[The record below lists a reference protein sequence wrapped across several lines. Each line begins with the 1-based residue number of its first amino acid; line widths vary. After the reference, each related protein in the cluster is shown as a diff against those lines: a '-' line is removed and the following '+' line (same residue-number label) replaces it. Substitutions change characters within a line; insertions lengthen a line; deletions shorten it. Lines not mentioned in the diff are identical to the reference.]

1 MSSPTSSGPSTG
13 TSCPVAVLLPG
24 TGYGVKA
31 PLLYWPAL
39 MLRQLGWQVEAVEWD
54 ARDLTADDSRRVVEE
69 RLQDAAEAVGGRVDL
84 VLAKSFGTLA
94 LPWAVE
100 HGVAGVWLT
109 PVLTEPV
116 VLDALTR
123 ASSSHLA
130 VGGGADSMWQ
140 PARGLETHAGLVT
153 VDGAD
158 HGLLVDDWAT
168 SFDAHRAVLTA
179 IETHIKGLG

>member
-1 MSSPTSSGPSTG
+1 M
-13 TSCPVAVLLPG
+13 LLPG
-24 TGYGVKA
+24 VGYGVKA

-39 MLRQLGWQVEAVEWD
+39 MLRQLGWRVEAVEWD
-54 ARDLTADDSRRVVEE
+54 ARDLTADDSRPVVEE
-69 RLQDAAEAVGGRVDL
+69 RLQDAAEAVDGRVDL

>member
-13 TSCPVAVLLPG
+13 TSAPVAVLLPG
-24 TGYGVKA
+24 TGYGVRA
-31 PLLYWPAL
+31 PLLYWPTL
-39 MLRQLGWQVEAVEWD
+39 MMRQLGWRVEVVEWD
-54 ARDLTADDSRRVVEE
+54 ARDLTADDSQAAVEK
-69 RLQDAAEAVGGRVDL
+69 RLQAVAETVGGRIDL
-84 VLAKSFGTLA
+84 VVAKSFGTRA
-94 LPWAVE
+94 LPWAVG

-130 VGGGADSMWQ
+130 VGGEDDPFWQ
-140 PARGLETHAGLVT
+140 PARGLETPAGLVT

-158 HGLLVDDWAT
+158 HGLLVDDWAA
-168 SFDAHRAVLTA
+168 SFDAHRAVLAA